1 MGARKTKQKLVIVD
15 PVIHSVGNRIFCA
28 NLCNELKAELNIIV
42 ISPFGFKPDE
52 LTPQGVNCEI
62 LSRSSSKYKAVERL
76 FQTLT
81 SSSATI
87 WGIQIFIFSFM
98 ILMDLLLRRRL
109 TGSATLYL
117 IDMDPFLSVIFA
129 GLVSNKVVLD
139 LATNL
144 ALFQNPKYIKRKKGI
159 NRALIRLCRI
169 ILIPFIPK
177 FVRKNN
183 KLIASSQQ
191 FSSTFS
197 DTVVEDAVVDIPVP
211 VRMVTVKESA
221 ADRIK
226 AILSG
231 YNVDSD
237 AKKLLMFGVNH
248 VSKDYATIFKSLDL
262 LNRHEKIKL
271 IIAGRQR
278 FDNANNPYR
287 LKAEHDVEDNTVLIL
302 DRFFSED
309 DKAALFKAV
318 DIVLIP
324 LPVTFIYPSATLND
338 AIGVNSPVIAGDTGF
353 VGKTVKDNLIGY
365 TYNCGDHEDLAS
377 KIVSFPARGT
387 EAYDRMASNM
397 RTLSGRY
404 SWQKIAQRYKGIF
417 LSENV

>member
-1 MGARKTKQKLVIVD
+1 MGARNTKKKLVLAD

-28 NLCNELKAELNIIV
+28 NLCNELKADLNIIV

-52 LTPQGVNCEI
+52 LTPQGIKCEV
-62 LSRSSSKYKAVERL
+62 LSRSSGKYKAAERL

-87 WGIQIFIFSFM
+87 WGLQIFIFSFM
-98 ILMDLLLRRRL
+98 ILADLLRRPGL
-109 TGSATLYL
+109 TRSATLYL
-117 IDMDPFLSVIFA
+117 IDMDPFLSVIFS

-139 LATNL
+139 LSTNL

-177 FVRKNN
+177 FVRNNN

-191 FSSTFS
+191 FSSRFS

-211 VRMVTVKESA
+211 IRTVTLKESA
-221 ADRIK
+221 AGRIK
-226 AILSG
+226 SIFSR
-231 YNVDSD
+231 YHVDSD
-237 AKKLLMFGVNH
+237 AKKLLIFGVNH
-248 VSKDYATIFKSLDL
+248 ISKDYATIFKSLDL

-278 FDNANNPYR
+278 FDNTNNPYR
-287 LKAEHDVEDNTVLIL
+287 LKAEHDAENDTVLIL

-324 LPVTFIYPSATLND
+324 LPATFIYPSATLND

-353 VGKTVKDNLIGY
+353 VGKTVKENAIGY

-377 KIVSFPARGT
+377 KIVNFPARGS

-404 SWQKIAQRYKGIF
+404 SWEKIAQRYKEVF